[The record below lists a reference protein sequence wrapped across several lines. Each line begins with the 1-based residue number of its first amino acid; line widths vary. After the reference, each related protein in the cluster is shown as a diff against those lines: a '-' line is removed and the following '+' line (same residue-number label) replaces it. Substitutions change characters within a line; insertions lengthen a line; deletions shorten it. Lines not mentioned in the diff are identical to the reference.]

1 MTTTTKL
8 TRAALG
14 FCTHTGW
21 AAMIAVSGSATS
33 PVILDRR
40 RIEMIPGSD
49 PEAPPFVYHAAR
61 ELDRNGAERFVQEAS
76 ELSRIKAM
84 GALEVV
90 VGELRNRHYEVVGSG
105 IVVRQPLAASLEA
118 ILKSHSRI
126 HAAEGELFRGA
137 IRKASEALKI
147 PVTEVR
153 AGELQER
160 GAKALGTSLAK
171 LPQHLA
177 TIGRAAGRPWAKDQK
192 DALLAA
198 VLALS

>member
-1 MTTTTKL
+1 
-8 TRAALG
+8 
-14 FCTHTGW
+14 
-21 AAMIAVSGSATS
+21 
-33 PVILDRR
+33 
-40 RIEMIPGSD
+40 
-49 PEAPPFVYHAAR
+49 
-61 ELDRNGAERFVQEAS
+61 
-76 ELSRIKAM
+76 M
-84 GALEVV
+84 GALEAV

-105 IVVRQPLAASLEA
+105 IIVGQPLVASLET

-160 GAKALGTSLAK
+160 GAKALGVSVAK
-171 LPQHLA
+171 LPQHLV
-177 TIGRAAGRPWAKDQK
+177 TIGRAAGRPWARDQK
-192 DALLAA
+192 IALLAA